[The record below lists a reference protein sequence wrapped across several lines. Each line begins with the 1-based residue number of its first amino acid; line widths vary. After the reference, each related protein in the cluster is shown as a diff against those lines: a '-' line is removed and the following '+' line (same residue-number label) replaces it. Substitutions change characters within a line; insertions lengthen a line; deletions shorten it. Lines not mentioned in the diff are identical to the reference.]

1 MPFSYKY
8 RFAGDARPCCD
19 PDGDAR
25 QRAKEVMGDGSG
37 PAPWQYEKPSA
48 FGKQPDSGKVSNA
61 SARVTGRG
69 RKEGRFDEGGEGGDM
84 LGHKDVMD
92 LFMKL
97 RRIRGQEWEKRSTEW
112 TTTNSSMGKQGE
124 YDPST

>member
-1 MPFSYKY
+1 
-8 RFAGDARPCCD
+8 
-19 PDGDAR
+19 
-25 QRAKEVMGDGSG
+25 MGDGSG

-124 YDPST
+124 YASPST